1 MRSAIVTGFFG
12 YIGNVLTK
20 HLKESGYTVIGIDN
34 DPRCIE
40 PKYRDRKKYVDHFV
54 YSDYTKHSIKILLA
68 EYPDATIFHLAASS
82 LLGPSANNPML
93 YFDNNT
99 AKTTWLLNTMGPRK
113 FIFAST
119 AAVYAKTD
127 KKSSEYTSK
136 LEPPNVYGM
145 SKLMT
150 EQMLSA
156 SCVKMQWHAV
166 SFRFFNVVGA
176 DGDVGQLP
184 GTPHIIN
191 KLIDCYLDNTPFII
205 NGTDYNTKDGTCI
218 RDYVHVNDIA
228 RALIHA
234 DTYIGTSTTH
244 PAPGHH
250 QYNLGSG
257 EGYSVKEIVN
267 QFTKQI
273 GPLCNVVNG
282 PIRIGDPAY
291 LVADN
296 EKFQRDLHF
305 QYKHNNLS
313 DMIQSAWE
321 YRNGRK

>member
-1 MRSAIVTGFFG
+1 MRNAIVTGFFG

-20 HLKESGYTVIGIDN
+20 HLKQSGYTVIGIDN
-34 DPRCIE
+34 DPRSIQ
-40 PKYRDRKKYVDHFV
+40 PKYRERKAYVDYFV
-54 YSDYTKHSIKILLA
+54 HADFQGNVAKQWLNDF
-68 EYPDATIFHLAASS
+68 PDATIFHLAANS
-82 LLGPSANNPML
+82 LLGPSADNPML

-99 AKTTWLLNTMGPRK
+99 SKTTWLLNNMGPRK
-113 FIFAST
+113 IIFAST

-127 KKSSEYTSK
+127 HKSSEYNELK
-136 LEPPNVYGM
+136 PPNNYGL

-150 EQMLSA
+150 EQMLTA
-156 SCVKMQWHAV
+156 CYQQMNWHAV
-166 SFRFFNVVGA
+166 SFRFFNVAGA
-176 DGDVGQLP
+176 DEDVGQLP
-184 GTPHIIN
+184 DTPHIIN
-191 KLIDCYLDNTPFII
+191 KLIDCYLDNEPFII
-205 NGTDYNTKDGTCI
+205 NGNDYPTYDGTCV

-234 DTYIGTSTTH
+234 DTWIGTSITH

-257 EGYSVKEIVN
+257 VGYSVKEIVDE
-267 QFTKQI
+267 FTKQVGNPRNI
-273 GPLCNVVNG
+273 VYGPR
-282 PIRIGDPAY
+282 RIGDPPY

-296 EKFQRDLHF
+296 EKFQRDLFF

-313 DMIQSAWE
+313 EIIRSAWE